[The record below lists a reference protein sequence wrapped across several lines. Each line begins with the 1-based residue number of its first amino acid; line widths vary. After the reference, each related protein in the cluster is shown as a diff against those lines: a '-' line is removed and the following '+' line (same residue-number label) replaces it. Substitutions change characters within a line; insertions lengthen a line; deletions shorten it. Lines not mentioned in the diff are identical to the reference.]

1 MTTLAEA
8 TKTEGNDPISTGLSH
23 TPHLSHS
30 SPSSPTKSASVGQ
43 KSNSTTECLVPSP
56 TVSPNEE
63 NFVILKS
70 SLVSPNE
77 QEFEQLT
84 AWLAAKLT
92 AGGGETMLDVGTG
105 ADDSVSG
112 LSPEDYEASVASLQ
126 VLAEAQNADCVLLRE
141 RSGGGTK
148 ARPHVMGQY
157 LVRKKADITD
167 FMEVR
172 VAVVG
177 NVDAGKSTLLG
188 VLTHG
193 ELDNGRGHARMKL
206 FRHKHEMES
215 GRTSSVGND
224 ILGFDSTGK
233 VVNKPDHGHLDWVKI
248 CRDSS
253 KVITFIDL
261 AGHERYLKTTVFGMT
276 GHLPDFTM
284 LMVGANAGIVG
295 MTKEHLGLALA
306 LNVPVMVVVTKIDMC
321 PPNVM
326 QDTLR
331 LLHKILKSAGCRK
344 VPLLVRSEDD
354 VVVAATNFVS
364 ERLCPI
370 FQVSNVE
377 GTNLHLLTMFLNL
390 LSIPRTCQDDS
401 QPPHFQ
407 IDDTY
412 QVPGVGVVVSGT
424 CIKGVIRV
432 NDTLLLGP
440 TGMGEFVPM
449 PIKSIHRKRMPVRE
463 VRGGQTASF
472 ALKKIKISEVR
483 KGQVLIDA
491 SLNPASCWEFKGEIL
506 VLHHPTTISTK
517 YQAMV
522 HVGPVRQTASIMAM
536 DRDCLRTGDKAHVH
550 FRFIKHPEYLQPGL
564 KMVFREGR
572 TKAVG
577 KVLEVIPKAAPAHQ
591 QHRNHKINKML
602 KQSAAAAAAAAAAAH
617 TPVSPGDP
625 SVGALPVTA
634 PSSCCTRSPGA
645 TSTTSP
651 LDAVAYDPSSTTIH
665 SINALSSG
673 TVTPVISPRLASTSS
688 SEHPSKI
695 SQRQPPSPS
704 SCSSVPER
712 QQDSAQYI
720 PSLTPTTDQ
729 PQFSPPNCPT
739 EQCKTSPVTSSSALL
754 PSDVLVPST
763 TIITQFPATAN
774 TIVAPDAPGSSTL
787 VTVPPAATA
796 VPDRAPKT
804 AASSSYVQ
812 KKQRNRRGGKH
823 RCRSSNESSEDAGG
837 RLPHTRAQQDTPGG
851 LALKATWPEGLS

>member
-1 MTTLAEA
+1 MAAVTRACGE
-8 TKTEGNDPISTGLSH
+8 TKHSPKKSPASAKLTGQSSSL
-23 TPHLSHS
+23 S
-30 SPSSPTKSASVGQ
+30 SPHASAESSESPVGAATAELHKPESAIIPP
-43 KSNSTTECLVPSP
+43 K
-56 TVSPNEE
+56 EE
-63 NFVILKS
+63 NFVILKG
-70 SLVSPNE
+70 SLVSPTE
-77 QEFEQLT
+77 SEYEQLQK
-84 AWLAAKLT
+84 WLAAKLK
-92 AGGGETMLDVGTG
+92 AGGGETMLDIGTG

-112 LSPEDYEASVASLQ
+112 LSCDDYSASVASLR
-126 VLAEAQNADCVLLRE
+126 LLSETQNADCVLLRE
-141 RSGGGTK
+141 RKMGGGTK
-148 ARPHVMGQY
+148 TEPYLSGQY
-157 LVRKKADITD
+157 LVRKIADIND

-193 ELDNGRGHARMKL
+193 ELDNGRGTARMKL

-248 CRDSS
+248 CKESS

-344 VPLLVRSEDD
+344 VPLLIRNEDD

-370 FQVSNVE
+370 FLVSNVD

-390 LSIPRTCQDDS
+390 LSTPRVSQNDS
-401 QPPHFQ
+401 DPSHFQ

-424 CIKGVIRV
+424 CIKGCIRV

-440 TGMGEFVPM
+440 TGIGDFIPM

-483 KGQVLIDA
+483 KGQVLVDPT
-491 SLNPASCWEFKGEIL
+491 LNPASCWEFKGEIL

-522 HVGPVRQTASIMAM
+522 HVGPVRQTASIIAM
-536 DRDCLRTGDKAHVH
+536 DRDCLRTGDKATVH
-550 FRFIKHPEYLQPGL
+550 FRFIKHPEYLQSGL

-577 KVLEVIPKAAPAHQ
+577 KVLEVIPKAASVHQ
-591 QHRNHKINKML
+591 HHRNHKIIKIL
-602 KQSAAAAAAAAAAAH
+602 KQ
-617 TPVSPGDP
+617 
-625 SVGALPVTA
+625 
-634 PSSCCTRSPGA
+634 
-645 TSTTSP
+645 
-651 LDAVAYDPSSTTIH
+651 
-665 SINALSSG
+665 
-673 TVTPVISPRLASTSS
+673 
-688 SEHPSKI
+688 
-695 SQRQPPSPS
+695 
-704 SCSSVPER
+704 
-712 QQDSAQYI
+712 
-720 PSLTPTTDQ
+720 
-729 PQFSPPNCPT
+729 
-739 EQCKTSPVTSSSALL
+739 
-754 PSDVLVPST
+754 
-763 TIITQFPATAN
+763 
-774 TIVAPDAPGSSTL
+774 
-787 VTVPPAATA
+787 
-796 VPDRAPKT
+796 
-804 AASSSYVQ
+804 VQ
-812 KKQRNRRGGKH
+812 VK
-823 RCRSSNESSEDAGG
+823 
-837 RLPHTRAQQDTPGG
+837 
-851 LALKATWPEGLS
+851 